1 VCIVHSAATERAT
14 EAASVALI
22 DSRCK
27 RRLSPEAHSAM
38 YPVVKIATSVTAVMP
53 SMICARKPG
62 RARVRGIEEIGVAL
76 TTLAVTIALPVTKM
90 RIVTQTIIPCQNL
103 CPRGGKACYN
113 RLVMATKPSPDP
125 TDPVRFDDILSRLRS
140 LVERLESGNL
150 ALEDS
155 LRYFEEGMELCRQGA
170 TVLDKAEK
178 RVEVLL
184 AGAGGN
190 VTTAPLDEPQDDEES
205 R

>member
-1 VCIVHSAATERAT
+1 MNE
-14 EAASVALI
+14 
-22 DSRCK
+22 D
-27 RRLSPEAHSAM
+27 
-38 YPVVKIATSVTAVMP
+38 
-53 SMICARKPG
+53 
-62 RARVRGIEEIGVAL
+62 
-76 TTLAVTIALPVTKM
+76 
-90 RIVTQTIIPCQNL
+90 PCQNL
-103 CPRGGKACYN
+103 CPRDVKACYN
-113 RLVMATKPSPDP
+113 RQVMATKPAPEP

-170 TVLDKAEK
+170 SVLDKAEK

-184 AGAGGN
+184 AGAGERA
-190 VTTAPLDEPQDDEES
+190 TTAPLDEPQDDEGN